1 MDIVPPLVKHITMK
15 SYDAVISGAG
25 PAGCSAAL
33 FLARR
38 GRKVLL
44 LEKERFPRDKVCGD
58 GITSVSSALLDEM
71 GVMDI
76 VRQRA
81 GQPPVFKGVTIYSPT
96 GAVVNGKFSERRCSA
111 GVACVIP
118 RKILDECLV
127 ATVKEHPSITFLD
140 QTVVNDLVMHGDR
153 ASGVSTSKGEFAGR
167 VIIAADG
174 FYSSI
179 ASRLKLK
186 NSLKNHMGFAIR
198 AYFSKVE
205 GLTDSIELHYDKS
218 MLPGYGWV
226 FPAGEER
233 ANIGV
238 GVITRFKDQ
247 RGLKR
252 LFERFVSESAMA
264 SEKLGNA
271 VMEPGTLRAW
281 PLPLG
286 SFPGKRG
293 RGNVLLA
300 GDAGS
305 FVDPLTG
312 EGIYYALK
320 SGQLAAE
327 AADRSLEADDAT
339 AAAALYEKLWRK
351 AFQFHDFTVGYVLQ
365 ALLNNSRTLEL
376 LLHFASKQQTRADLL
391 ADVICHNRKK
401 IELFK
406 LIVPFF

>member
-1 MDIVPPLVKHITMK
+1 MI

-58 GITSVSSALLDEM
+58 GITSVSSVLLDEM

-81 GQPPVFKGVTIYSPT
+81 VQPPVFKGVTIYSPT
-96 GAVVNGKFSERRCSA
+96 GAVVNGKFSEQRCSA

-118 RKILDECLV
+118 RKILDDCI
-127 ATVKEHPSITFLD
+127 AAKVKENPSITFLEN
-140 QTVVNDLVMHGDR
+140 TAVNDLVMRGNR
-153 ASGVSTSKGEFAGR
+153 VSVVGTSKGEFAGR
-167 VIIAADG
+167 VVIAADG
-174 FYSSI
+174 FYSPI
-179 ASRLKLK
+179 ASRLNLK
-186 NSLKNHMGFAIR
+186 NSLKTHQGFAIR
-198 AYFSKVE
+198 AYFSQVE

-218 MLPGYGWV
+218 MLPGYGWI
-226 FPAGEER
+226 FPAGHGR

-264 SEKLGNA
+264 SEMLRNA
-271 VMEPGTLRAW
+271 VIEPGTLRAW

-286 SFPGKRG
+286 SFQGRRG
-293 RGNVLLA
+293 VGNVLLA

-327 AADRSLEADDAT
+327 SAARALNADDAT

-351 AFQFHDFTVGYVLQ
+351 AFQFHDFTVGYALQ
-365 ALLNNSRTLEL
+365 TLLNNEYILESL
-376 LLHFASKQQTRADLL
+376 MQFAARKQTRADLL
-391 ADVICHNRKK
+391 ADVIGHNCKK
-401 IELFK
+401 IELLK